1 MTAAVKTASSTMSR
15 PSAPALIATLSLRQ
29 GQVLRL
35 LSEDKRRF
43 EIAAKLELT
52 TATVSAYAR
61 QAAYRLGVTTVPA
74 AVATA
79 CAYNLVALPGDR
91 VAVPYDVLANVR
103 ESLTKL
109 STGGLSAGE
118 VSAVANDALV
128 ELTLAMPKVVRR

>member
-1 MTAAVKTASSTMSR
+1 MTAAVKTASTMSR

-74 AVATA
+74 AVVTA
-79 CAYNLVALPGDR
+79 CAYNLVDLPGER
-91 VAVPYDVLANVR
+91 VAVSYDVLANVM

-109 STGGLSAGE
+109 SEGSLSAGQA
-118 VSAVANDALV
+118 STVAKGALA
-128 ELTLAMPKVVRR
+128 ELTLAMPNAVRQ

>member
-1 MTAAVKTASSTMSR
+1 MTAVVKTASAMSR
-15 PSAPALIATLSLRQ
+15 PSAPTPIATLSLRQ

-74 AVATA
+74 AFSTA
-79 CAYNLVALPGDR
+79 CAYNLVDLPGDR
-91 VAVPYDVLANVR
+91 VAISYDVLANIV

-109 STGGLSAGE
+109 SKGSLPAGQAS
-118 VSAVANDALV
+118 VVAKDALA
-128 ELTLAMPKVVRR
+128 ELTLAMPNAVRR

>member
-1 MTAAVKTASSTMSR
+1 MTAAVKTASIMSR

-79 CAYNLVALPGDR
+79 CAYNLVDLPGDR
-91 VAVPYDVLANVR
+91 VAVPYDVLANIR

-109 STGGLSAGE
+109 SAGGLSAGQ
-118 VSAVANDALV
+118 VSAVVKDALA
-128 ELTLAMPKVVRR
+128 ELTLAMPNAVRR